1 MRRQSGFTLVEVMM
15 ALVVM
20 LIVTGGLYKLLTTT
34 QKLSRAQAEQ
44 STLQSNVRSG
54 ALVVP
59 NELRE
64 LNTVVGGLA
73 DQNDIVNPLNAND
86 ITYRAMRGF
95 GVTCGAAPAGNQ
107 IRVYSSASATQ
118 PFSGYR
124 NPEINRDGVYIF
136 SEGAD
141 ALHAKDDGWVRR
153 TIVGVTPAACA
164 VAGNPPGITLTL
176 DAALVPTPPDGT
188 PVRTF
193 EVMQLQL
200 YVDGAG
206 ESWLGA
212 RSVNV
217 PAAVVQPVLGPLT
230 AGNGFQLAY
239 FDANNAATGV
249 KENVKSITVTVRG
262 LSDQLVNTGTGGG
275 TMAYAHDS
283 LATRVLLRNSIRP

>member
-1 MRRQSGFTLVEVMM
+1 MRNQRGFTLVEIMI

-20 LIVTGGLYKLLTTT
+20 LLVTAGLYKLLNTT

-44 STLQSNVRSG
+44 SMLQSNVRSG

-59 NELRE
+59 NEFRE
-64 LNTVVGGLA
+64 LNTVVGGIA
-73 DQNDIVNPLNAND
+73 DQNDIIALSAND

-95 GVTCGAAPAGNQ
+95 GIACGATAAGNT
-107 IRVYSSASATQ
+107 IRIYGSASVTQ

-124 NPEINRDGVYIF
+124 DPQATRDGVYIF
-136 SEGAD
+136 TEGAD
-141 ALHAKDDGWVRR
+141 PLHASDDVWIRR
-153 TIVGVTPAACA
+153 TITAVAASVCP

-176 DAALVPTPPDGT
+176 DAAVPALPAGT

-200 YVDGAG
+200 YTDAAG
-206 ESWLGA
+206 DSWLGA

-217 PAAVVQPVLGPLT
+217 AGSVIQPLLGPLT
-230 AGNGFQLAY
+230 VGNGFELAY
-239 FDANNAATGV
+239 FDANNAATAV
-249 KENVKSITVTVRG
+249 KENVKSISVTIRG
-262 LSDQLVNTGTGGG
+262 LSDQLVNGGTGGG

>member
-1 MRRQSGFTLVEVMM
+1 MRRQSGFTLVEVMI

-20 LIVTGGLYKLLTTT
+20 LIVTGGMYKLLTTT

-44 STLQSNVRSG
+44 SSLQSNVRSG

-64 LNTVVGGLA
+64 LNTVVGGLV
-73 DQNDIVNPLNAND
+73 DQNDIINNLNAND

-95 GVTCGAAPAGNQ
+95 GITCGAAPAGNQ
-107 IRVYSSASATQ
+107 IRVYGTASATH

-124 NPEINRDGVYIF
+124 NPEVNRDGVYIF

-141 ALHAKDDGWVRR
+141 LLHAKDDGWIRR
-153 TIVGVTPAACA
+153 TITGVTAAPCA

-176 DAALVPTPPDGT
+176 DAAVPGPPDGT

-200 YVDGAG
+200 YVDAAG

-217 PAAVVQPVLGPLT
+217 PAAVIQPVLGPLT
-230 AGNGFQLAY
+230 AGNGFELAY
-239 FDANNAATGV
+239 FDANNVATGV

>member
-1 MRRQSGFTLVEVMM
+1 MRRQHGFTLVEVMM

-20 LIVTGGLYKLLTTT
+20 LIVTGGLYKLLVTT

-44 STLQSNVRSG
+44 SSLQSNVRSG

-64 LNTVVGGLA
+64 LNTVTGGTV
-73 DQNDIVNPLNAND
+73 DQNDIIALNAND
-86 ITYRAMRGF
+86 ITYRAMRGM
-95 GVTCGAAPAGNQ
+95 GIICAAPAANQ
-107 IRVYSSASATQ
+107 IRVYGTASATN

-124 NPEINRDGVYIF
+124 DPAAGTDGLYVF
-136 SEGAD
+136 SEGPD
-141 ALHAKDDGWVRR
+141 DLHAVDDSWIRR
-153 TIVGVTPAACA
+153 GITAVSKATACPQ
-164 VAGNPPGITLTL
+164 AGNPPGITLTL
-176 DAALVPTPPDGT
+176 DAALPALPAVGM

-200 YVDGAG
+200 YVDAAG
-206 ESWLGA
+206 ESYLGA
-212 RSVNV
+212 RSVNTAGSV
-217 PAAVVQPVLGPLT
+217 MQPVLGPLT

-239 FDANNAATGV
+239 WNANNAATGV
-249 KENVKSITVTVRG
+249 KEDVKSITVTVRG

>member
-1 MRRQSGFTLVEVMM
+1 MRRQSGFTLVEIMI

-20 LIVTGGLYKLLTTT
+20 LIVTGGLYKLLNTT
-34 QKLSRAQAEQ
+34 QKLSRAQAER

-54 ALVVP
+54 SLVVP

-64 LNTVVGGLA
+64 LNTVVGGVA
-73 DQNDIVNPLNAND
+73 DQNDIIALSAND

-95 GVTCGAAPAGNQ
+95 GIICAAPALNV
-107 IRVYSSASATQ
+107 IRIYSMASATN

-124 NPEINRDGVYIF
+124 DPVAGTDGVYVF
-136 SEGAD
+136 SEGPD
-141 ALHAKDDGWVRR
+141 DLHAVDDTWLRR
-153 TIVGVTPAACA
+153 GITAVNAAVCPD
-164 VAGNPPGITLTL
+164 AGNPPGINLTL
-176 DAALVPTPPDGT
+176 DAALPALPAVGM

-200 YVDGAG
+200 YVDPAG
-206 ESWLGA
+206 DSYLGA
-212 RSVNV
+212 RSVNT
-217 PAAVVQPVLGPLT
+217 AGSTMQPVLGPLT

-239 FDANNAATGV
+239 FDANNAVTGV
-249 KENVKSITVTVRG
+249 KENVKSISVTVRG
-262 LSDQLVNTGTGGG
+262 LTDQGVNTGTGGG